1 MKAPMV
7 SAPALFL
14 GLTVVGAAMPV
25 PARSS
30 PATNDGQ
37 AVGRSV
43 RAARLSGS
51 IDLDGRPDEP
61 AWQAA
66 ETGEAFTQTEPEE
79 GRPASSSTRFWVLW
93 DDDSLYVAAECIDP
107 AGVTALLSRRD
118 RASEGDKIEF
128 NLDTRL
134 DLRIA
139 YQFTVFAAGH
149 QLDGLRFND
158 TEMTT
163 NWDAAWESAVVRT
176 PSGWS
181 FEARI
186 PLRVMHIPRGAREFG
201 FNMSRTI
208 SKRREVSRWQ
218 FVPRGVP
225 GEVSSL
231 GRLTGIDGIRPVR
244 AIEIRPYL
252 GMRTTLARPVAS
264 DQGAPLL
271 LGACS
276 STGIAGSVFAAAC
289 TGIDARIGLTSDL
302 ALVGTLNPDFGQVEA
317 DTRVLNLSTF
327 ETFFPEKRPFF
338 VQGME
343 AFQPPYNVMYGGLYG
358 GNAYQL
364 FYSRRIGRSPPAA
377 DLGDGQRLVYSP
389 AARPVNAALELSGSI
404 GGATVGL
411 LSAYEP
417 RVNAVIED
425 ADGELSTLLLATAV
439 HSGVGRA
446 SMPLGDHVI
455 VGTTF
460 TAVDPLFARGP
471 ETQSG
476 AVPDPHSAANGRH
489 SYAGALDLALF
500 DEDRNWNLRSQV
512 AGSTIR
518 GGRTAVLR
526 DGTLLGD
533 GSSGLAASAK
543 LSKENGA
550 VSAMLDADY
559 LSPGFWV
566 DDLGFMSRANL
577 FRILGLVT
585 LRDLDPGLRWRR
597 AHISVGGRLAQDA
610 HRDVILTRDGFVSG
624 RVLLNSHWEIASAI
638 VGGARAADDRELL
651 DGTPFE
657 RPGVMGAIVSLAS
670 DRRQQVSGSLALTH
684 QEVVGRDSRFSD
696 AVLNVLLRPAPA
708 LDVDATV
715 SLGLTE
721 NVVRMIRAAGPP
733 VPDPNNPDATLDPAI
748 ATTMERLYLFAPL
761 DARSVALTV
770 RGTLAFNPGLTLEAH
785 GQLFTAGISYRDP
798 LRTVVGPGKTLI
810 QQDQLTPAIS
820 GDLAPNDDGQQGTIN
835 VNLVLRWEW
844 RIGSTLY
851 VVYAH
856 QTANDR
862 VPSTRGLDFGSE
874 LGAVAAEGAS
884 HGDTLMV
891 KIDFLQAL

>member
-1 MKAPMV
+1 MKSSMV
-7 SAPALFL
+7 SARALFL
-14 GLTVVGAAMPV
+14 GLTAVGAAMPV

-30 PATNDGQ
+30 PATSDSQ
-37 AVGRSV
+37 AVRRSI
-43 RAARLSGS
+43 RAARLVGS
-51 IDLDGRPDEP
+51 IELDGRPDEP

-66 ETGEAFTQTEPEE
+66 ETGGAFTQTEPKE
-79 GRPASSSTRFWVLW
+79 GQPASGSTRFWVLW
-93 DDDSLYVAAECIDP
+93 DEDSLYVAAECIAPD
-107 AGVTALLSRRD
+107 GVTAVLSRRD

-128 NLDTRL
+128 NLDTTL
-134 DLRIA
+134 DRRTA
-139 YQFTVFAAGH
+139 YLFTVFAAGH

-163 NWDAAWESAVVRT
+163 DWDAAWESGVVRT

-186 PLRVMHIPRGAREFG
+186 PLRMMHIPKGAREFG

-208 SKRREVSRWQ
+208 SRRSEQSRWQ

-231 GRLTGIDGIRPVR
+231 GRLTGMDGIRSVR
-244 AIEIRPYL
+244 TIEIRPYL

-276 STGIAGSVFAAAC
+276 STGITGNVFAATC
-289 TGIDARIGLTSDL
+289 TGIDARIGLTSSL
-302 ALVGTLNPDFGQVEA
+302 ALVGTLNPDFGHVEA
-317 DTRVLNLSTF
+317 DKRVLNLSTF

-343 AFQPPYNVMYGGLYG
+343 AFQPPYNVSYSGLYG

-377 DLGDGQRLVYSP
+377 HVGAGQRLVYSP
-389 AARPVNAALELSGSI
+389 TARPVNAALKLSGSI
-404 GGATVGL
+404 GAATVGL

-425 ADGELSTLLLATAV
+425 ADGELSTQPLADAI

-446 SMPLGDHVI
+446 SLPLGDHLI
-455 VGTTF
+455 VGTTM
-460 TAVDPLFARGP
+460 TAVDPLFARAP
-471 ETQSG
+471 ETPNG
-476 AVPDPHSAANGRH
+476 AAPDPRWAANGRH
-489 SYAGALDLALF
+489 SYAGAFDLALF

-512 AGSTIR
+512 AGSTIW

-550 VSAMLDADY
+550 VTAMLDADY

-577 FRILGLVT
+577 FRTLGLVT
-585 LRDLDPGLRWRR
+585 LRDLQPGSRWHR
-597 AHISVGGRLAQDA
+597 AHVSVGGRLAQDA
-610 HRDVILTRDGFVSG
+610 NRDVILTRDGFVSA
-624 RVLLNSHWEIASAI
+624 RVLLSSYWEIASALI
-638 VGGARAADDRELL
+638 GGPRAADDRELL

-657 RPGVMGAIVSLAS
+657 RLGVVGGIVVLAS
-670 DRRQQVSGSLALTH
+670 DRRKQVSGSLALTH
-684 QEVVGRDSRFSD
+684 QEAVGRDSRFTD

-708 LDVDATV
+708 LDVDASV
-715 SLGLTE
+715 NLSLTE
-721 NVVRMIRAAGPP
+721 NVLRMIRAAGPP
-733 VPDPNNPDATLDPAI
+733 VPDPSNLDATLDPAT
-748 ATTMERLYLFAPL
+748 AMTMERQYLFAPL
-761 DARSVALTV
+761 DARSVGLTL
-770 RGTLAFNPGLTLEAH
+770 RGTLALNPGLTLEAY
-785 GQLFTAGISYRDP
+785 GQLFTAGTSYRDP
-798 LRTVVGPGKTLI
+798 LRAVVGPGKTLI
-810 QQDQLTPAIS
+810 RQDQLTPAMPA
-820 GDLAPNDDGQQGTIN
+820 DLAPNNDGQQGAIN
-835 VNLVLRWEW
+835 INLILRWEW
-844 RIGSTLY
+844 RLGSTLY

-856 QTANDR
+856 ETANDL

-874 LGAVAAEGAS
+874 LGAVIAGGAS
-884 HGDTLMV
+884 HGDTLLV